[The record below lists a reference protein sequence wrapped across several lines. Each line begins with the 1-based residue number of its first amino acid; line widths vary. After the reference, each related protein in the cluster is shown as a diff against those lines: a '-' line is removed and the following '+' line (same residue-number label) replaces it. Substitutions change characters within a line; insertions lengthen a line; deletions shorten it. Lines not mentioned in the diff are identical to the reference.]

1 MFIRESV
8 GRGGGVNYPPAYH
21 FVGVSIQQ
29 VAQYILGRQSLMD
42 ALGLSGIRGLI
53 QVSSDGRVF
62 TLFKGNVFEEG
73 AHGDRKLMAG
83 RDGHWYTWNSP
94 IENVPA
100 GNVRDFRVDTHGNL
114 YSVQGGRVVV
124 NSNSLT
130 GLELGWQALR
140 VDDSGNV
147 YKTEDRFL
155 DGTYLTRTNVLPDAA
170 NADRIAAPEA
180 GS

>member
-1 MFIRESV
+1 M
-8 GRGGGVNYPPAYH
+8 
-21 FVGVSIQQ
+21 
-29 VAQYILGRQSLMD
+29 AQYILGRQSLMD